1 MRQRRADNNGYLSG
15 GSVDKQQDESQYDSG
30 STTDITSAHSPV
42 TYHFGHANGFPAES
56 YNTVFDALPNQWQ
69 RLSVSKFG
77 HAPQYPVSANWRN
90 QVDELIAHVRQ
101 HRPDSQG
108 VYAIGHS
115 FGAVI
120 SYMAACEA
128 PSLFKG
134 LIMFDPPLVTGVS
147 SLFFRL
153 AKRTPYIDKLTPAG
167 LAASRRTS
175 WPKSTDLVA
184 YFKNKGLFKQMDSRC
199 VKDYVHAVTRLRDD
213 HWHLTFNADVEAE
226 LFRNVPHNLHK
237 YYGKLKCPAVL
248 VTAKDTTVCTE
259 KRRNPFIKGNN
270 LRHEVLPGGHMFVL
284 ERPEIVAEYITATI
298 SEWEAAQEG

>member
-1 MRQRRADNNGYLSG
+1 M
-15 GSVDKQQDESQYDSG
+15 DKQYDVKKDAG
-30 STTDITSAHSPV
+30 DGIEQTASTPTPV

-56 YNTVFDALPNQWQ
+56 YTTLFNALPSHWQ

-90 QVDELIAHVRQ
+90 QVDELIAHVKAN
-101 HRPDSQG
+101 RPDSQP
-108 VYAIGHS
+108 VYAVGHS

-134 LIMFDPPLVTGVS
+134 LIMFDPPLVTGIA

-153 AKRTPYIDKLTPAG
+153 AKHSPYIDKLTPAR

-175 WPKSTDLVA
+175 WPRSTDLVA
-184 YFKNKGLFKQMDSRC
+184 YFKGKGLFKNMDKRC
-199 VKDYVHAVTRLRDD
+199 VEDYVHAVTRLQGD
-213 HWHLTFNADVEAE
+213 HWHLTFKADVEAE
-226 LFRNVPHNLHK
+226 LFRNVPHNLHR
-237 YYGKLKCPAVL
+237 YYGKLTCPAVL

-259 KRRNPFIKGNN
+259 QRRNPFIKGNN
-270 LRHEVLPGGHMFVL
+270 LRHDVLPGGHMFVL
-284 ERPEIVAEYITATI
+284 ERPETVADYITATI
-298 SEWEAAQEG
+298 SQWEAAQGA